1 MATFIPFNGK
11 GLIHF
16 NHVGNEYQ
24 CNFCAKTFKTF
35 EVYEK
40 HWPVCTGVC
49 KERAFRVFDV
59 SSWSQ
64 FPRQQQQQP
73 SSSSGKTGAG
83 SQPAKKKA
91 DGGGANNNNNSKQP
105 AANTNSKQ
113 PAANTNSK
121 QPATNTDNGS
131 QNKGKGKK
139 KK

>member
-16 NHVGNEYQ
+16 NHVGSEYQ

-59 SSWSQ
+59 SPWSQ
-64 FPRQQQQQP
+64 FPRQQPPPP

-83 SQPAKKKA
+83 SQPAKKKTG
-91 DGGGANNNNNSKQP
+91 DNSNNNSNSKQP
-105 AANTNSKQ
+105 AASTN
-113 PAANTNSK
+113 
-121 QPATNTDNGS
+121 NGA